1 MCTLVCIKAEG
12 RGWVGLS
19 LRTTDQE
26 PQSRAASRESLE
38 LTAGGLKEVLIRF
51 KRQLRVVAVGGFNEN
66 NALGK
71 PGWCVRQVVV
81 GCR

>member
-1 MCTLVCIKAEG
+1 M
-12 RGWVGLS
+12 S

-26 PQSRAASRESLE
+26 LHSRAASRESLE

-51 KRQLRVVAVGGFNEN
+51 KRQLRVLAVGRFSEN

-71 PGWCVRQVVV
+71 MAWSMRQVVV